1 MTGDEE
7 DEVPIRLIE
16 VVAKSGHA
24 DTLQA
29 IAQQFN
35 ALDCRVAPP
44 DEAGVQSVR
53 ILAHPDKQQ
62 ELVDQLQTAIGVEPG
77 WRIIMLPVDAVMP
90 DPEPQE
96 EARRSSTATLREQ
109 LYVEISRGAQA
120 DTTFVLLVLM
130 STVVA
135 SIGLFNN
142 NIAVVIAA
150 MVIAP
155 LLGPNV
161 ALAFGSALGD
171 RDLIARAALTNALG
185 LALSVAGAAVAGYLL
200 PEKISSHELMVRTEL
215 GYDSII
221 LALAAGAAGAISL
234 TTNVSSAVVGVM
246 VAVALMPPAV
256 TLGYMLG
263 TARFPLALA
272 AGTLLA
278 INIVCINLTAQIV
291 FLFRGIRPRTWFERK
306 GARQSTYVSLI
317 VWTTLLAVLVAVIY
331 LHRP

>member
-1 MTGDEE
+1 M
-7 DEVPIRLIE
+7 PIRLIE

-24 DTLQA
+24 DTIRA
-29 IAQQFN
+29 VAEQFN

-44 DEAGVQSVR
+44 DNAGIQSVR

-62 ELVDQLQTAIGVEPG
+62 ELVDQLQTAVGAEPG
-77 WRIIMLPVDAVMP
+77 WRIVMQPVDAVIP

-96 EARRSSTATLREQ
+96 ESRRTSTATLREQ
-109 LYVEISRGAQA
+109 LYVDISRGAQA
-120 DTTFVLLVLM
+120 DTTFILLVLM
-130 STVVA
+130 STIVA
-135 SIGLFNN
+135 AIGLFNN

-171 RDLIARAALTNALG
+171 RELIVRAALTNALG
-185 LALSVAGAAVAGYLL
+185 LTLSVAGAAIAGFLL
-200 PEKISSHELMVRTEL
+200 PDKISSPELMARTEI

-263 TARFPLALA
+263 TSRISLALD

-291 FLFRGIRPRTWFERK
+291 FLARGIRPRAWWQRR
-306 GARQSTYVSLI
+306 GAQQSTYVSLF

-331 LHRP
+331 LYGQSS

>member
-1 MTGDEE
+1 M
-7 DEVPIRLIE
+7 PIRLID

-24 DTLQA
+24 DTIRA
-29 IAQQFN
+29 VAEQFN

-44 DEAGVQSVR
+44 DEAGIQSVR

-62 ELVDQLQTAIGVEPG
+62 ELVDQLQTAVGAEPG
-77 WRIIMLPVDAVMP
+77 WRIIMQPVDAVIP

-96 EARRSSTATLREQ
+96 EARRTSTATLREQ
-109 LYVEISRGAQA
+109 LYVEISRGAQV
-120 DTTFVLLVLM
+120 DPTFVLLVLM

-135 SIGLFNN
+135 AIGLFNN

-155 LLGPNV
+155 LIGPNV

-171 RDLIARAALTNALG
+171 RDLIIRAALTNALG
-185 LALSVAGAAVAGYLL
+185 LALSVAGAAIAGYLL
-200 PEKISSHELMVRTEL
+200 PERISSAELMARTEI

-234 TTNVSSAVVGVM
+234 TTNVSSALVGVM
-246 VAVALMPPAV
+246 VAVALLPPAV

-263 TARFPLALA
+263 TSQVSLAIA

-278 INIVCINLTAQIV
+278 INIACINLTAQIV
-291 FLFRGIRPRTWFERK
+291 FLARGIRPRTWWARR
-306 GARQSTYVSLI
+306 GAQQSTYASLL
-317 VWTTLLAVLVAVIY
+317 VWTALLALLVAIIY
-331 LHRP
+331 LRGHSA